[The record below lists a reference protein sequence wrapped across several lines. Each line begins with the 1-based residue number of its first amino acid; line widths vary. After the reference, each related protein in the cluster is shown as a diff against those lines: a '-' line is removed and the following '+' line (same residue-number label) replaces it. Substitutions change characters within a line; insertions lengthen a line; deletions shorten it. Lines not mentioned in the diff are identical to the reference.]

1 MISPLLEQQ
10 NNRIGAV
17 LGAAFRDLSSGDR
30 RRHGQ
35 ASSMQRC
42 SWAGTDPLMIA
53 YHDGEWGTPVHDDRV
68 LFEFLILEGAQA
80 GLSWSTI
87 LHRRDG
93 YRRAYR
99 GFDPAK
105 VARFGERDAARLVAD
120 ESIIRNKAKIAWS
133 IRNAQAFLAVQ
144 RECGS
149 FGAYLWEFAGGAP
162 VVNRPRT
169 IADVPATSELSDA
182 LSKDLRRRGFGFVG
196 STICYAFLQ
205 AVGVVN
211 DHAAGCFRAP
221 KLRTGR
227 RGRSGVSKPV

>member
-1 MISPLLEQQ
+1 M
-10 NNRIGAV
+10 R
-17 LGAAFRDLSSGDR
+17 
-30 RRHGQ
+30 
-35 ASSMQRC
+35 QRC
-42 SWAGTDPLMIA
+42 AWAGDDPRMIA
-53 YHDGEWGTPVHDDRV
+53 YHDDEWGTPVHDDRV

-87 LHRRDG
+87 LNRREN

-105 VARFGERDAARLVAD
+105 VGRFGERDVARLLAD
-120 ESIIRNKAKIAWS
+120 DGIIRNKAKVAWS
-133 IRNAQAFLAVQ
+133 IRNANAFLAVQ

-149 FGAYLWEFAGGAP
+149 FDAYLWRFVNGTP

-169 IADVPATSELSDA
+169 SRDVPAQTPLSDA
-182 LSKDLRRRGFGFVG
+182 LSKDLRARGFGFVG

-211 DHAAGCFRAP
+211 DHGATCFRAP
-221 KLRTGR
+221 APTGK
-227 RGRSGVSKPV
+227 RGRAAVTSGR